1 MSSTHLLHSLS
12 LLLLPLRCRRNC
24 HQIVSLAI
32 ILLSALS
39 ARIPRDQGRRRGEA
53 REEEEEAAKEEER
66 QADRREG
73 VQGEEEEDTP
83 YIVANP
89 HPILTSSGTT
99 SSARATGTGAAL
111 TSWQSS
117 HSHRSPGAQDRDR
130 CQDHKDLRA
139 EHLLYPKKPQ
149 HQQQLQLLLT
159 KTAPATASR
168 GAPTTH
174 RSRSSRIQISSS
186 STKPAHCSWTAGAS
200 VASIA
205 SIAT

>member
-32 ILLSALS
+32 VLLSALS
-39 ARIPRDQGRRRGEA
+39 ARAPEDQGGRQEREA
-53 REEEEEAAKEEER
+53 EEEDER
-66 QADRREG
+66 QADRRES
-73 VQGEEEEDTP
+73 VQGEEEDTP

-89 HPILTSSGTT
+89 HPILTSSSTT

-117 HSHRSPGAQDRDR
+117 HSHRSPGAHDRDR
-130 CQDHKDLRA
+130 CQEQEQDQKQQ
-139 EHLLYPKKPQ
+139 HLFYPSKP
-149 HQQQLQLLLT
+149 HLQLT
-159 KTAPATASR
+159 YTAPSTSSR
-168 GAPTTH
+168 GANTTPTTNQ
-174 RSRSSRIQISSS
+174 SRSSRIQISSC
-186 STKPAHCSWTAGAS
+186 STSPAHCSWTAGAI
-200 VASIA
+200 VASLA